1 MKNIENLSINLLSG
15 GNMTLYHLGIDD
27 TDSLKF
33 GCTTYVAALLIE
45 ELLKYSRFIDY
56 PNLIRLNPNIPWKS
70 RGNGAVCLRFYSDK
84 SEKEILDTAISYVE
98 EYRDHKDEKNQPGIV
113 LLKGE
118 VPECIKE
125 FGNRGLYE
133 VLTLDEAIML
143 MERAKIHYKRINN
156 GRGIIG
162 ALAAIGN
169 LLNGDHTFELIVY
182 RKRELWGEK
191 RIVDFD
197 SVIKFDR
204 ESKPYTFNNIDY
216 EEGRL
221 LITPHGSDP
230 VLFGVRGE
238 DPHIVKMALD
248 YIKFKGGERW
258 VIYRTNQ
265 GTDAHLIRKYTISE
279 IKPYYAVVIEG
290 EVSKKP
296 TIISGGHVIF
306 SIKNGSGEIDVAT
319 YEPTGNLRMI
329 VMKLMPGDKV
339 RIGGGVRLLN
349 GGKMTINLE
358 KLEILNLLKEI
369 KINPICP
376 KCNKSMKSEGKN
388 KGYQCKKCGGKTKER
403 MIIKIN
409 REISE
414 GIYLPPARSMRH
426 LMKPIQRYGLEKS
439 NWDGKVEEF
448 YGVL

>member
-1 MKNIENLSINLLSG
+1 
-15 GNMTLYHLGIDD
+15 MTLYHLGIDD

-45 ELLKYSRFIDY
+45 ELIKYSKFIDY

-70 RGNGAVCLRFYSDK
+70 RGNGAVCLRFHSDM
-84 SEKEILDTAISYVE
+84 SEKEILDIAMNYVE

-118 VPECIKE
+118 VPKCVRD

-143 MERAKIHYKRINN
+143 MERMGIHYRRINN

-169 LLNGDHTFELIVY
+169 LLDGDYTFELIVY
-182 RKRELWGEK
+182 RRRELWDEK
-191 RIVDFD
+191 RFVDLN
-197 SVIKFDR
+197 SVINFDR
-204 ESKPYTFNNIDY
+204 ENKPYTFNNIDY
-216 EEGRL
+216 EEERL

-238 DPHIVKMALD
+238 SPHIVRMALD
-248 YIKFKGGERW
+248 YIKFRGGERW
-258 VIYRTNQ
+258 VVYRTNQ
-265 GTDAHLIRKYTISE
+265 GTDAHLIRKYTINE
-279 IKPYYAVVIEG
+279 LKPYHAVVIEG
-290 EVSKKP
+290 RVSKKP

-306 SIKNGSGEIDVAT
+306 SISDGTGEIDVAA
-319 YEPTGNLRMI
+319 YEPTGDLRMI
-329 VMKLMPGDKV
+329 VIRLMPGDRV
-339 RIGGGVRLLN
+339 RIGGGVRLLDN
-349 GGKMTINLE
+349 GKITLNLE
-358 KLEILNLLKEI
+358 RLEVLNLLKEI
-369 KINPICP
+369 SVNPICP

-388 KGYQCKKCGGKTKER
+388 KGYQCKKCGRKTRER
-403 MIIKIN
+403 MVIKIK

-426 LMKPIQRYGLEKS
+426 LTKPIQRYGLEK
-439 NWDGKVEEF
+439 NGWNEEVGEF
-448 YGVL
+448 YGILLNT